1 MNRKTQITKSE
12 KKKKKPGTEGRVET
26 SDMFFLE
33 KERSFL
39 KKKMKMKEEIT
50 KPRRMEIMEKKAME
64 GM

>member
-1 MNRKTQITKSE
+1 
-12 KKKKKPGTEGRVET
+12 
-26 SDMFFLE
+26 MFFLE